1 MEVSVILVAAGTG
14 SRMGA
19 GMNKVYMPL
28 GGKCVIEHT
37 ISAFEKSGAADE
49 IIVVTGSEDI
59 KRCQDIVKNMKIPC
73 KVVEGGATRQESV
86 RNGLCCAKGRYAAVH
101 DGARALITPEEIKRV
116 IAGAKD
122 FGAAALGV
130 RAKDTIKTAD
140 ENGFILSTIDRK
152 CAYMIQTPQV
162 FERERLIDAHKRAED
177 DGFCATDDCMIMERE
192 GVKIKICEGSYENI
206 KLTTPEDIYT
216 AERILKKRG
225 EII

>member
-140 ENGFILSTIDRK
+140 ENGFILATIDRK

-162 FERERLIDAHKRAED
+162 FERERLIDAHKRAEN